1 MRRKS
6 RESAFKI
13 IYSSL
18 FKNEVEPE
26 IVLAEEN
33 LSEDEIQYANLIV
46 NTYFQNKI
54 NLTENLKN
62 ILKGYDYNRVYKI
75 DLALIILATV
85 ENLYLEVPKA
95 VAINEILEICKI
107 YSTEKSPSFVNG
119 ILKDLLK

>member
-18 FKNEVEPE
+18 FENEVEPE

-54 NLTENLKN
+54 NLTEKLKN

>member
-18 FKNEVEPE
+18 FENEVEPE

-119 ILKDLLK
+119 ILKDLLN